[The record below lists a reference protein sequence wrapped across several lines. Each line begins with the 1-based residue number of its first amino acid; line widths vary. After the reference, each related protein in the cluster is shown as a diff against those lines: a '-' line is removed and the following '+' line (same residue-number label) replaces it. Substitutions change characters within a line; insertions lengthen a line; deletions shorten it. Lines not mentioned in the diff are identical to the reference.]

1 MADIFRLLTRS
12 TTFAKGAGSASATAN
27 ARANKSATSPSS
39 PSSSGALP
47 KELDFFNAGVKRSRD
62 DGDDRVD
69 GEVNS
74 DSDGDGDEGGG
85 EEELGLCEQPVLGR
99 EEIKA
104 LLRKH
109 KLKFTLLEPTNAN
122 GGKETKKKKKEELM
136 IQPLTSFTHLH
147 KLSPRL
153 HRNMRAQGYHVPTEV
168 QMGAMPV
175 ISRGENL
182 ICCASTGSGKT
193 VAFMVPVLDWILAQ
207 GKGKKKKKKKV
218 RVVVVAPTKELA
230 GQIVNEGKKLALGTG
245 VRVALLKK
253 GGEGVKSEVVVSTPA
268 VLLHSLEASTS
279 SSSSP
284 DKEEGK
290 KRKKTD
296 WSSVSRLIL
305 DEADILL
312 DPLFRA
318 QTLGIWTR
326 LQSSHLRTSLF
337 SATISSSTETLCQQH
352 ISPSSSPTIRLIV
365 GLKDTTIQNITQ
377 KLTYTA
383 TEPGKLLALR
393 QLFTTS
399 FHPPALIFV
408 QTIPRAKALVAE
420 ILYDLPTP
428 GRIAVLHAELSD
440 TARAEVMGRFLAGEI
455 WVLVTT
461 DLLARGVDFRGVR
474 CVVNYDI
481 PTSVAG
487 YIHRVGRMG
496 RSGGVQGGLA
506 VTYFTEGDV
515 RFVKGIAGVIAKAQG
530 GGEGGEGEG
539 KWLVD
544 ALPKVGKSAKER
556 LKRKGVESRSKTAD
570 GKEGRISTKSGYERQ
585 RENRRRGAI
594 EGSKKRKVQ
603 AGSDE
608 EDGEEEEEGEEGEE
622 EFIGITDLD

>member
-12 TTFAKGAGSASATAN
+12 TTLAKGAGSASVKTPA
-27 ARANKSATSPSS
+27 
-39 PSSSGALP
+39 SSSSSSALP

-62 DGDDRVD
+62 DDGDSEGND
-69 GEVNS
+69 
-74 DSDGDGDEGGG
+74 DSDRDGDEGGEE
-85 EEELGLCEQPVLGR
+85 EEELGLCEQPALGR

-109 KLKFTLLEPTNAN
+109 KLKFTLLKSTSAD
-122 GGKETKKKKKEELM
+122 GGKEKKKKKQELE

-182 ICCASTGSGKT
+182 VCCAPTGSGKT
-193 VAFMVPVLDWILAQ
+193 MAFMVPVLDWILAQ
-207 GKGKKKKKKKV
+207 GKGGEGEKKKKKRKKKV

-284 DKEEGK
+284 EKGEE
-290 KRKKTD
+290 KRGKKTD

-312 DPLFRA
+312 DSLFRE

-326 LQSSHLRTSLF
+326 LQSPHLRTSLF
-337 SATISSSTETLCQQH
+337 SATISSSTEALCQQH
-352 ISPSSSPTIRLIV
+352 ISPSLSPTIRLIV

-428 GRIAVLHAELSD
+428 GRIAVLHAKLSD
-440 TARAEVMGRFLAGEI
+440 TSRAEVMSRFLAGEI

-506 VTYFTEGDV
+506 ITYFTEGDV

-530 GGEGGEGEG
+530 GEEGAEGEG
-539 KWLVD
+539 RWLVD
-544 ALPKVGKSAKER
+544 ALPKVRKRAKER
-556 LKRKGVESRSKTAD
+556 LKKRGVESRRRAAD
-570 GKEGRISTKSGYERQ
+570 GKEGRISTKSGYER
-585 RENRRRGAI
+585 RKENKRKGTI
-594 EGSKKRKVQ
+594 KGSKRRKVQ
-603 AGSDE
+603 AGSDG
-608 EDGEEEEEGEEGEE
+608 EDGEEEGDEAEEEE
-622 EFIGITDLD
+622 EFVDYRL

>member
-12 TTFAKGAGSASATAN
+12 TTFAKGAGSAAATAN
-27 ARANKSATSPSS
+27 ARTNKLTATTTTATAS
-39 PSSSGALP
+39 SSSGTLP
-47 KELDFFNAGVKRSRD
+47 TELDFFGAGVKRSHD
-62 DGDDRVD
+62 NIG
-69 GEVNS
+69 GEDNS
-74 DSDGDGDEGGG
+74 DSDRDHDYGNE
-85 EEELGLCEQPVLGR
+85 EEELGLCEPPALGQ
-99 EEIKA
+99 EEIRG
-104 LLRKH
+104 LLRNH
-109 KLKFTLLEPTNAN
+109 RLKFTLLEPTNDD
-122 GGKETKKKKKEELM
+122 GGKEKKKKGKKEELM
-136 IQPLTSFTHLH
+136 IQPLISFTHLH

-153 HRNMRAQGYHVPTEV
+153 HRNMRAQGYNVPTEV

-182 ICCASTGSGKT
+182 ICCAPTGSGKT
-193 VAFMVPVLDWILAQ
+193 VAFM
-207 GKGKKKKKKKV
+207 GKGKKKKKKV
-218 RVVVVAPTKELA
+218 RAVVVAPTKELA

-253 GGEGVKSEVVVSTPA
+253 GGEGVKSEIVVSTPA
-268 VLLHSLEASTS
+268 VLLHSLEAPTS
-279 SSSSP
+279 PSP
-284 DKEEGK
+284 TSEK
-290 KRKKTD
+290 KGKKTD

-318 QTLGIWTR
+318 QTLGIWTQ
-326 LQSSHLRTSLF
+326 LQSPHLRTSLF
-337 SATISSSTETLCQQH
+337 SATISSSTETLCQKH
-352 ISPSSSPTIRLIV
+352 ISPYDSTSSPIIRLIV

-408 QTIPRAKALVAE
+408 QTIPRARALVAE
-420 ILYDLPTP
+420 ILYDLPNP

-440 TARAEVMGRFLAGEI
+440 VARAEVMGRFLAGEI

-515 RFVKGIAGVIAKAQG
+515 PLVKGIAGVIAKAQG
-530 GGEGGEGEG
+530 EGGKGEGEG

-544 ALPKVGKSAKER
+544 ALPKVGKGVKER
-556 LKRKGVESRSKTAD
+556 LKKRGVETRSRAAD
-570 GKEGRISTKSGYERQ
+570 GREGRISTKSGYERR
-585 RENRRRGAI
+585 RENKRRGAA
-594 EGSKKRKVQ
+594 EGSKRRKVQ
-603 AGSDE
+603 AGGGGDSDG
-608 EDGEEEEEGEEGEE
+608 DEEEE
-622 EFIGITDLD
+622 FMGIADFD

>member
-1 MADIFRLLTRS
+1 M
-12 TTFAKGAGSASATAN
+12 
-27 ARANKSATSPSS
+27 
-39 PSSSGALP
+39 
-47 KELDFFNAGVKRSRD
+47 
-62 DGDDRVD
+62 
-69 GEVNS
+69 
-74 DSDGDGDEGGG
+74 
-85 EEELGLCEQPVLGR
+85 
-99 EEIKA
+99 
-104 LLRKH
+104 
-109 KLKFTLLEPTNAN
+109 EPTNAN
-122 GGKETKKKKKEELM
+122 EEEGKKKGKKEALM

-153 HRNMRAQGYHVPTEV
+153 HRNMRAQGYRVPTEV

-182 ICCASTGSGKT
+182 ICCAPTGSGKT
-193 VAFMVPVLDWILAQ
+193 VSFMVPVLDWILAQ
-207 GKGKKKKKKKV
+207 GKGDERGRGRGEGKRKKV
-218 RVVVVAPTKELA
+218 RAVVVAPTKELA
-230 GQIVNEGKKLALGTG
+230 SQIVNEGKKLALGTG

-279 SSSSP
+279 CSP
-284 DKEEGK
+284 SPGEGDEMEE
-290 KRKKTD
+290 KKTD

-318 QTLGIWTR
+318 QTLGIWTQ
-326 LQSSHLRTSLF
+326 LQSPHLRTSLF

-352 ISPSSSPTIRLIV
+352 IPPSSSPTIRLIV

-408 QTIPRAKALVAE
+408 QTIPRARALVAE

-440 TARAEVMGRFLAGEI
+440 VARAEVMGRFLAGEI

-461 DLLARGVDFRGVR
+461 DLLARGMDFRGVR
-474 CVVNYDI
+474 CVINYDI

-506 VTYFTEGDV
+506 ITYFTEGDV

-530 GGEGGEGEG
+530 GGEGG

-544 ALPKVGKSAKER
+544 ALPKVGKSDKER
-556 LKRKGVESRSKTAD
+556 LKKRGVEARSKAAD
-570 GKEGRISTKSGYERQ
+570 GREGRISTKSGYERR
-585 RENRRRGAI
+585 RENRKRGAV
-594 EGSKKRKVQ
+594 EGSKRRKVQ
-603 AGSDE
+603 AWGGGDSDGE
-608 EDGEEEEEGEEGEE
+608 GEEEEE
-622 EFIGITDLD
+622 FMGITDLD

>member
-27 ARANKSATSPSS
+27 AGANKSATTPSS
-39 PSSSGALP
+39 SSSGALP

-62 DGDDRVD
+62 GDNDGVD
-69 GEVNS
+69 GEDNS
-74 DSDGDGDEGGG
+74 DSDGDGDEGGEE

-109 KLKFTLLEPTNAN
+109 KLKFTLLESTNAN
-122 GGKETKKKKKEELM
+122 GGKEKNKKKKKEELM

-182 ICCASTGSGKT
+182 ICCAPTGSGKT

-207 GKGKKKKKKKV
+207 GEGKKKKKKKV

-284 DKEEGK
+284 GKGEGK
-290 KRKKTD
+290 QRKKTD

-337 SATISSSTETLCQQH
+337 SATISSSTETLCQEH
-352 ISPSSSPTIRLIV
+352 ISPSLSPTIRLIV

-556 LKRKGVESRSKTAD
+556 LKKKGVESRSKAAD
-570 GKEGRISTKSGYERQ
+570 GKEGRISTKSGYERR
-585 RENRRRGAI
+585 RENRKRGAI

-608 EDGEEEEEGEEGEE
+608 EDGEEEEEEEE
-622 EFIGITDLD
+622 EFVGITDFD

>member
-12 TTFAKGAGSASATAN
+12 TTLTRGTGSASVTTPAST
-27 ARANKSATSPSS
+27 T
-39 PSSSGALP
+39 SSGALP

-62 DGDDRVD
+62 DGAD
-69 GEVNS
+69 GEDNS
-74 DSDGDGDEGGG
+74 DSDRDGDEGGEKEEE
-85 EEELGLCEQPVLGR
+85 EEELGLCEQPALGR

-109 KLKFTLLEPTNAN
+109 KLKFTLLESTNAN
-122 GGKETKKKKKEELM
+122 GGKEKKKKKQELV

-182 ICCASTGSGKT
+182 VCCAPTGSGKT

-207 GKGKKKKKKKV
+207 GKGDEGEKKKKKRKKKKKV

-230 GQIVNEGKKLALGTG
+230 GQIVNEGKKG
-245 VRVALLKK
+245 
-253 GGEGVKSEVVVSTPA
+253 
-268 VLLHSLEASTS
+268 
-279 SSSSP
+279 
-284 DKEEGK
+284 
-290 KRKKTD
+290 KKTD

-312 DPLFRA
+312 DSLFRE

-326 LQSSHLRTSLF
+326 LQSPHLRTSLF
-337 SATISSSTETLCQQH
+337 SATISSSTEALCQQH
-352 ISPSSSPTIRLIV
+352 ISPSLSPTIRLIV

-420 ILYDLPTP
+420 ILYDLHTP

-539 KWLVD
+539 RWLVD

-556 LKRKGVESRSKTAD
+556 LKRRGVESRSKTAD
-570 GKEGRISTKSGYERQ
+570 GKEGRISTKSGYERR
-585 RENRRRGAI
+585 RENRKKGAI
-594 EGSKKRKVQ
+594 EGSKRRKLQ
-603 AGSDE
+603 AGSDG
-608 EDGEEEEEGEEGEE
+608 EDGEEEEEE
-622 EFIGITDLD
+622 EFLGITDFD

>member
-27 ARANKSATSPSS
+27 AGANKSATAPSS
-39 PSSSGALP
+39 SSSGALP

-62 DGDDRVD
+62 DD
-69 GEVNS
+69 NS
-74 DSDGDGDEGGG
+74 DSDGDGDEGGEEE

-109 KLKFTLLEPTNAN
+109 KLKFTLLESTNAN
-122 GGKETKKKKKEELM
+122 GGKEKSKKKKKEELM

-182 ICCASTGSGKT
+182 ICCAPTGSGKT

-207 GKGKKKKKKKV
+207 GEGGKKRKKKV

-279 SSSSP
+279 SSSP
-284 DKEEGK
+284 DKGEEK

-296 WSSVSRLIL
+296 WSLVSRLIL

-337 SATISSSTETLCQQH
+337 SATISSSTEALCQEH

-556 LKRKGVESRSKTAD
+556 LKKRGVESRSKTAD
-570 GKEGRISTKSGYERQ
+570 GKEGRISTKSGYERR
-585 RENRRRGAI
+585 RENRKRGAI

-608 EDGEEEEEGEEGEE
+608 EDGEEEEEEEE
-622 EFIGITDLD
+622 EFVGITNFD

>member
-12 TTFAKGAGSASATAN
+12 TTFAKGAGSAAATAN
-27 ARANKSATSPSS
+27 TKAKANKPTTTTTITTAIT

-47 KELDFFNAGVKRSRD
+47 GELDFFGTGIKRSRD
-62 DGDDRVD
+62 EIDDEGNSHSDRGGD
-69 GEVNS
+69 GE
-74 DSDGDGDEGGG
+74 
-85 EEELGLCEQPVLGR
+85 EEELGLR
-99 EEIKA
+99 EPP
-104 LLRKH
+104 
-109 KLKFTLLEPTNAN
+109 FTLLESPNADEDKQK
-122 GGKETKKKKKEELM
+122 KEKKKKEELI

-153 HRNMRAQGYHVPTEV
+153 HRNMRARGYQVPTEV
-168 QMGAMPV
+168 QMGAIPV

-182 ICCASTGSGKT
+182 ICCAPTGSGKT
-193 VAFMVPVLDWILAQ
+193 MAFMVPVLDWILAQ
-207 GKGKKKKKKKV
+207 RRDQKGKRKV
-218 RVVVVAPTKELA
+218 RAVVVAPTKELA

-253 GGEGVKSEVVVSTPA
+253 GGEGVRSEIVVSTPA
-268 VLLHSLEASTS
+268 VLLHSLEASSASPS
-279 SSSSP
+279 SG
-284 DKEEGK
+284 KEEEEK
-290 KRKKTD
+290 KKTD

-318 QTLGIWTR
+318 QTLGIWTK
-326 LQSSHLRTSLF
+326 LQTPHLRTFLF
-337 SATISSSTETLCQQH
+337 SATISSSTETLCRQH
-352 ISPSSSPTIRLIV
+352 ISPSHTSPSSTIRLIV
-365 GLKDTTIQNITQ
+365 GLKDTTTHNISQ

-383 TEPGKLLALR
+383 TEAGKLLALR

-408 QTIPRAKALVAE
+408 QTIPRARALVAE

-440 TARAEVMGRFLAGEI
+440 VARAEVMSRFLAGEI

-496 RSGGVQGGLA
+496 RSGGVEGGSA
-506 VTYFTEGDV
+506 VTYYTEGDV
-515 RFVKGIAGVIAKAQG
+515 QFVKGIAGVIAKAQG
-530 GGEGGEGEG
+530 EEKGGEGR
-539 KWLVD
+539 WLLD
-544 ALPKVGKSAKER
+544 ALPKVGKIAKER
-556 LKRKGVESRSKTAD
+556 LKKRGVEARSKAAD
-570 GKEGRISTKSGYERQ
+570 GKEGRISTKSGYERR
-585 RENRRRGAI
+585 REDRRRGAV
-594 EGSKKRKVQ
+594 EGSKRRKVEAA
-603 AGSDE
+603 AGGGGGDS
-608 EDGEEEEEGEEGEE
+608 DGEEDDEE
-622 EFIGITDLD
+622 EFVGIQDLD

>member
-12 TTFAKGAGSASATAN
+12 TTLTRGTGSASVTTPAST
-27 ARANKSATSPSS
+27 T
-39 PSSSGALP
+39 SSGALP

-62 DGDDRVD
+62 DGAD
-69 GEVNS
+69 GEDNS
-74 DSDGDGDEGGG
+74 DSDRDGDEGGEEEE
-85 EEELGLCEQPVLGR
+85 EEELGLCEQPALGR

-109 KLKFTLLEPTNAN
+109 KLKFTLLESTNAN
-122 GGKETKKKKKEELM
+122 GGKEKKKKKQELV

-182 ICCASTGSGKT
+182 VCCAPTGSGKT

-207 GKGKKKKKKKV
+207 GKGDEGEKKKKKRKKKKV

-253 GGEGVKSEVVVSTPA
+253 GGEGVKSEIVVSTPA

-279 SSSSP
+279 SASSP
-284 DKEEGK
+284 DKGEGK
-290 KRKKTD
+290 KGKKTD

-312 DPLFRA
+312 DSLFRE

-326 LQSSHLRTSLF
+326 LQSPHLRTSLF
-337 SATISSSTETLCQQH
+337 SATISSSTEALCQQH

-420 ILYDLPTP
+420 ILYDLHTP

-539 KWLVD
+539 RWLVD

-556 LKRKGVESRSKTAD
+556 LKRRGVESRSKTAD
-570 GKEGRISTKSGYERQ
+570 GKEGRISTKSGYERR
-585 RENRRRGAI
+585 RENRKKGAI
-594 EGSKKRKVQ
+594 EGSKRRKLQ
-603 AGSDE
+603 AGSDGE
-608 EDGEEEEEGEEGEE
+608 DGEDGEEEEE
-622 EFIGITDLD
+622 FLGITDFD

>member
-12 TTFAKGAGSASATAN
+12 TTLTRGTGSASVTTPAST
-27 ARANKSATSPSS
+27 T
-39 PSSSGALP
+39 SSGALP

-62 DGDDRVD
+62 DGAD
-69 GEVNS
+69 GEDNS
-74 DSDGDGDEGGG
+74 DSDRDGDEGGEKEEE
-85 EEELGLCEQPVLGR
+85 EEELGLCEQPALGR

-109 KLKFTLLEPTNAN
+109 KLKFTLLESTNAN
-122 GGKETKKKKKEELM
+122 GGKEKKKKKQELV

-182 ICCASTGSGKT
+182 VCCAPTGSGKT

-207 GKGKKKKKKKV
+207 GKGDEGEKKKKKRKKKKV

-253 GGEGVKSEVVVSTPA
+253 GGEGVKSEIVVSTPA

-279 SSSSP
+279 SASSP
-284 DKEEGK
+284 DKGEGK
-290 KRKKTD
+290 KGKKTD

-312 DPLFRA
+312 DSLFRE

-326 LQSSHLRTSLF
+326 LQSPHLRTSLF
-337 SATISSSTETLCQQH
+337 SATISSSTEALCQQH
-352 ISPSSSPTIRLIV
+352 ISPSLSPTIRLIV

-420 ILYDLPTP
+420 ILYDLHTP

-539 KWLVD
+539 RWLVD

-556 LKRKGVESRSKTAD
+556 LKRRGVESRSKTAD
-570 GKEGRISTKSGYERQ
+570 GKEGRISTKSGYERR
-585 RENRRRGAI
+585 RENRKKGAI
-594 EGSKKRKVQ
+594 EGSKRRKLQ
-603 AGSDE
+603 AGSDG
-608 EDGEEEEEGEEGEE
+608 EDGGEEEEA
-622 EFIGITDLD
+622 EFLGITDFD